1 MTIAAIRAAF
11 PVLSRA
17 GFHYLDNAAMAQCP
31 GTVVKAVAAHDLTA
45 RANVHRG
52 LHELAR
58 RADEAY
64 DGARE
69 RVAAFLSAGADE
81 VVFTGGCTLALNIVA
96 LALEE
101 RMQAGDRIVVSAAE
115 HHSNLLPWLA
125 MARRKG
131 LDVAVIP
138 VNRDGRLDLSDL
150 SMIDRRCKVVAV
162 THASNVTGAV
172 TDIPRL
178 AGAAHA
184 VGAVLAVDGAQRLP
198 HGPVD
203 PRELGADFYAFAGHK
218 TYGPTGIGVLWGR
231 REALETLPPALW
243 GGGMVAGLDGDVPIP
258 LDPPARFEAGTPP
271 VAQAVGL
278 ARALDWMAGLD
289 WPAVRAHEAALTR
302 RLLDGLAGRDG
313 IRLVGPADLADRLP
327 VVSFAVEG
335 CHPHDLSHLLAER
348 GVAVRGGAHC
358 ARPLMSALGL
368 DEGCVRASLAPYN
381 DETDVDALLSG
392 LDHAIGVLR

>member
-1 MTIAAIRAAF
+1 MIASVRAAF
-11 PVLSRA
+11 PVLSRP
-17 GFHYLDNAAMAQCP
+17 GLHYLDNAAMAQCP
-31 GTVVKAVAAHDLTA
+31 NVVVNAVASHDRTA

-52 LHELAR
+52 LHHLAR

-81 VVFTGGCTLALNIVA
+81 VIFTGGCTLALNIAA
-96 LALEE
+96 LALGE
-101 RMQAGDRIVVSAAE
+101 RMRAGDRIVVSAAE

-125 MARRKG
+125 LARSKG

-138 VNRDGRLDLSDL
+138 VDRDGRLDLSDL
-150 SMIDRRCKVVAV
+150 SVIDRRCAVVAV

-184 VGAVLAVDGAQRLP
+184 VGAVLVVDGAQRIP

-203 PRELGADFYAFAGHK
+203 PRALGADLYAFAGHK
-218 TYGPTGIGVLWGR
+218 AYGPTGIGVLWGR
-231 REALETLPPALW
+231 RELLDNLPPALW
-243 GGGMVAGLDGDVPIP
+243 GGGMIAGFGDDGPIP

-278 ARALDWMAGLD
+278 AQALDWMAGLD
-289 WPAVRAHEAALTR
+289 WPMVREHETMLTR
-302 RLLDGLAGRDG
+302 RLLDGLAARDG
-313 IRLVGPADLADRLP
+313 IRLIGPATLVDRLP

-358 ARPLMSALGL
+358 ARPLMSALAL
-368 DEGCVRASLAPYN
+368 DEGCVRASVAPYN
-381 DETDVDALLSG
+381 DIADIDALLGG
-392 LDHAIGVLR
+392 LDHAMEVLR